1 MSSKHNPSPRRV
13 FTPEF
18 KTRLVLQLLSK
29 ERTVAELCREHGL
42 RDTQVH
48 QWRQSFLERAEHAF
62 APETPPKESK
72 RIAELEQLVGQQAL
86 ELAILK
92 RALGR

>member
-1 MSSKHNPSPRRV
+1 
-13 FTPEF
+13 
-18 KTRLVLQLLSK
+18 
-29 ERTVAELCREHGL
+29 
-42 RDTQVH
+42 VH